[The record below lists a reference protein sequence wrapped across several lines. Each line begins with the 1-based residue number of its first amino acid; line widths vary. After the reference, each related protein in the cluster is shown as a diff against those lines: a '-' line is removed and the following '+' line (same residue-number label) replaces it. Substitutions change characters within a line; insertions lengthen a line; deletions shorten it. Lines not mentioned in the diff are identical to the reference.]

1 MKHPPVHP
9 QIFAAFL
16 EAGVSQFLFSLL
28 KTFDPGA
35 ARRRLPQKGG
45 RDMKNLIMAASVVSL
60 IPVSAVFLA
69 LQRYFIEGIAT
80 SGLKG

>member
-1 MKHPPVHP
+1 
-9 QIFAAFL
+9 
-16 EAGVSQFLFSLL
+16 
-28 KTFDPGA
+28 
-35 ARRRLPQKGG
+35 
-45 RDMKNLIMAASVVSL
+45 MKNLIMAASVVSL